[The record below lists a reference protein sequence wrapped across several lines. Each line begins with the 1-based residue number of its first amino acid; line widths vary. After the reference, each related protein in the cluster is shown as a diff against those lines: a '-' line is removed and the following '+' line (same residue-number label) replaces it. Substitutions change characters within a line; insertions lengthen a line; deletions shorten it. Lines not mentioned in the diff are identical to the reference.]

1 MKNALAIIGAITAIL
16 SGLPYMIDV
25 VKGKSKPN
33 IVSWFTWTLL
43 TAVATAAAFAEHAPK
58 AALLTLGSTISTGMV
73 VLLGL
78 KYGTA
83 KLSRFDAFCQGGAII
98 GLILWLMFNSPAVA
112 IIITMIIDFIAAMPT
127 IRHGWLKPGEETWQT
142 FALSG
147 VAAAFVFASLVT
159 YTFANLAFPIYLFFA
174 NSLIVAVIIYRRKQ
188 KGISLSR

>member
-1 MKNALAIIGAITAIL
+1 MKNSLAVIGAVIAIL
-16 SGLPYMIDV
+16 SGVPYMIDV
-25 VKGKSKPN
+25 IRHKSKPN

-43 TAVATAAAFAEHAPK
+43 TAIATAAAFAEHAPH

-78 KYGTA
+78 KFGIA
-83 KLSRFDAFCQGGAII
+83 KLTRFDALFQAGAVV
-98 GLILWLMFNSPAVA
+98 GLVIWLLLSSPTAA
-112 IIITMIIDFIAAMPT
+112 IVITMIIDFIAALPT

-159 YTFANLAFPIYLFFA
+159 YTFADLAFPVYLFFA
-174 NSLIVAVIIYRRKQ
+174 NSLIVAIIIYRRKQ
-188 KGISLSR
+188 KGISLTR